1 MIVAVFI
8 LNQPLKI
15 FTHIQVFTFKFAIFK
30 LSLQQFQ
37 TKPHDIDYNSIMK
50 AKFSS
55 KIGIIAATVGSAV
68 GLGNVWR
75 FPAEVQENGGAAF
88 LLIYI
93 LCVFLLGIPVML
105 SEFSLG
111 RAGGADAVGTF
122 KKLSPGRPWWLTGLL
137 GVLASYII
145 LCFYMVVAGWTLEY
159 MIQSITGNL
168 YQPVEGTDAAGSFTT
183 RMEQYIQSDCSPLV
197 YTYIMILLNI
207 AILLGGVKK
216 GIERIS
222 NILMPLL
229 FILLVIFCCVS
240 LSLPGASGGLK
251 FFFEPDFGKITPTVI
266 ISALGQA
273 FFSLS
278 LGMGVLITYA
288 SYFPKDARLVRTAFT
303 VSLLDLLVA
312 LMMGLIIFPAVISFG
327 LEDESLRGLTLVFV
341 TLPEVFN
348 QMELTRLWSSL
359 FFLTLSVAAIT
370 STISIAEVSVAFF
383 QDRFRMSRAKAC
395 LCVLMPTVLF
405 STLCSH
411 SLVTGSSLTI
421 AGMPLFDAMDKLATN
436 IMLPAGSL
444 LLCIYAGWVAPRR
457 LMLDQLSNDGTV
469 RSYLCPLILF
479 CIKYIAPPAIIII
492 FVSSFI

>member
-1 MIVAVFI
+1 
-8 LNQPLKI
+8 
-15 FTHIQVFTFKFAIFK
+15 
-30 LSLQQFQ
+30 
-37 TKPHDIDYNSIMK
+37 MK

-88 LLIYI
+88 LLVYI
-93 LCVFLLGIPVML
+93 LCVFILGIPVML

-122 KKLSPGRPWWLTGLL
+122 RKLSPGKPWWLIGLL

-168 YQPVEGTDAAGSFTT
+168 YTPVEGTDAAVSFST
-183 RMEQYIQSDCSPLV
+183 RMEQYIQSDNTPLI
-197 YTYIMILLNI
+197 YTYIMIALNL

-222 NILMPLL
+222 NLLMPVL
-229 FILLVIFCCVS
+229 FLLLVIFCCVS

-251 FFFEPDFGKITPTVI
+251 FFFEPDFSKITPTVI
-266 ISALGQA
+266 INALGQA

-288 SYFPKDARLVRTAFT
+288 SYFPKDSRLGRTAFT
-303 VSLLDLLVA
+303 VSVLDLTVA
-312 LMMGLIIFPAVISFG
+312 LMMGLIIFPAVVSFG
-327 LEDESLRGLTLVFV
+327 LEEESLRGLTLVFV

-348 QMELTRLWSSL
+348 KMELTALWSSL

-383 QDRFRMSRAKAC
+383 EDRFRMTRAKAC
-395 LCVLMPTVLF
+395 LSVLLPTVLF
-405 STLCSH
+405 STLCSR
-411 SLVTGSSLTI
+411 SLVAGSPLTV
-421 AGMPLFDAMDKLATN
+421 AGMTLFDFMDMLATN

-444 LLCIYAGWVAPRR
+444 LMCIYAGWVMPRR
-457 LMLDQLSNDGTV
+457 LMFGQLTNDGTV
-469 RSYLCPLILF
+469 RSYLCPFILF
-479 CIKYIAPPAIIII
+479 CIRYIAPPAIITI

>member
-1 MIVAVFI
+1 
-8 LNQPLKI
+8 
-15 FTHIQVFTFKFAIFK
+15 
-30 LSLQQFQ
+30 
-37 TKPHDIDYNSIMK
+37 MK

-68 GLGNVWR
+68 GLGNIWR

-93 LCVFLLGIPVML
+93 LCVFLLGVPVML

-122 KKLSPGRPWWLTGLL
+122 RKLTPGKPWWLIGLL
-137 GVLASYII
+137 GILASYII

-168 YQPVEGTDAAGSFTT
+168 YQPVDGTDTAGSFTA
-183 RMEQYIQSDCSPLV
+183 RMSQYIQSENTPLI
-197 YTYIMILLNI
+197 YIYIMIALNL

-222 NILMPLL
+222 NILMPML
-229 FILLVIFCCVS
+229 FLLLVIFCCVS
-240 LSLPGASGGLK
+240 LSLPGASGGVT
-251 FFFEPDFGKITPTVI
+251 FFFEPDFSKITPTVI
-266 ISALGQA
+266 INALGQA

-288 SYFPKDARLVRTAFT
+288 SYFPKDSRLGRTAFT
-303 VSLLDLLVA
+303 VSVLDLLVA
-312 LMMGLIIFPAVISFG
+312 LMMGLIIFPAVVSFG
-327 LEDESLRGLTLVFV
+327 LENESLRGLTLVFV

-348 QMELTRLWSSL
+348 QMEFTTLWSSL
-359 FFLTLSVAAIT
+359 FFLTLAVAAIT

-395 LCVLMPTVLF
+395 LCVLLPTVLF
-405 STLCSH
+405 STLCSR
-411 SLVTGSSLTI
+411 SLAAGSSLTV
-421 AGMPLFDAMDKLATN
+421 AEMTLFDFMDMLATN
-436 IMLPAGSL
+436 VMLPIGSL
-444 LLCIYAGWVAPRR
+444 LMCIYAGWVIPRR
-457 LMLDQLSNDGTV
+457 LMLSQLTDNGTI
-469 RSYLCPLILF
+469 RSHICTFILF
-479 CIKYIAPPAIIII
+479 CIRYIAPPAIIAI
-492 FVSSFI
+492 FVSSFL

>member
-1 MIVAVFI
+1 
-8 LNQPLKI
+8 
-15 FTHIQVFTFKFAIFK
+15 
-30 LSLQQFQ
+30 
-37 TKPHDIDYNSIMK
+37 MK

-68 GLGNVWR
+68 GLGNIWR

-93 LCVFLLGIPVML
+93 LCVFLLGVPVML

-122 KKLSPGRPWWLTGLL
+122 RKLTPGKPGWLIGLL
-137 GVLASYII
+137 GILASYII

-168 YQPVEGTDAAGSFTT
+168 YQPVDGTDTAGSFTA
-183 RMEQYIQSDCSPLV
+183 RMSQYIQSENTPLI
-197 YTYIMILLNI
+197 YIYIMIALNL

-222 NILMPLL
+222 NILMPML
-229 FILLVIFCCVS
+229 FLLLVIFCCVS
-240 LSLPGASGGLK
+240 LSLPGASGGVT
-251 FFFEPDFGKITPTVI
+251 FFFEPDFSKITPTVI
-266 ISALGQA
+266 INALGQA

-288 SYFPKDARLVRTAFT
+288 SYFPKDSRLGRTAFT
-303 VSLLDLLVA
+303 VSVLDLLVA
-312 LMMGLIIFPAVISFG
+312 LMMGLIIFPAVVSFG
-327 LEDESLRGLTLVFV
+327 LENESLRGLTLVFV

-348 QMELTRLWSSL
+348 QMEFTTLWSSL
-359 FFLTLSVAAIT
+359 FFLTLAVAAIT

-395 LCVLMPTVLF
+395 LCVLLPTVLF
-405 STLCSH
+405 STLCSR
-411 SLVTGSSLTI
+411 SLAAGSSLTV
-421 AGMPLFDAMDKLATN
+421 AEMTLFDFMDMLATN
-436 IMLPAGSL
+436 VMLPIGSL
-444 LLCIYAGWVAPRR
+444 LMCIYAGWVIPRR
-457 LMLDQLSNDGTV
+457 LMLSQLTDNGTI
-469 RSYLCPLILF
+469 RSHICTFILF
-479 CIKYIAPPAIIII
+479 CIRYIAPPAIIAI
-492 FVSSFI
+492 FVSSFL